1 MIEAT
6 HIHDFF
12 EGLKGYCDTLNRP
25 PVRLIAVVKN
35 QSIAAIN
42 AAARAGVKDVAE
54 NYLQTAL
61 VKIAA
66 TDPGL
71 IWHFIGTVQANKTR
85 LIAEHFSWVH
95 TLDREKIA
103 ARLHDARSE
112 THPPLNVCVQVNLDR
127 SPNKAGIPPEQ
138 VADFLLQLQT
148 YQRLSVRGLMFF
160 PDKMNQSD
168 TICYYQTAAS
178 LYQQVRRQF
187 PQLDQISMG
196 TSSDYKC
203 AIAAGST
210 MIRVGS
216 ALFKTLLDG

>member
-1 MIEAT
+1 MIEAAP
-6 HIHDFF
+6 IHAFLED
-12 EGLKGYCDTLNRP
+12 LKGYCNTLQRS

-35 QSIAAIN
+35 QSTAAIN
-42 AAARAGVKDVAE
+42 AAATAGIKDVAE

-71 IWHFIGTVQANKTR
+71 TWHFIGTIQANKTR

-103 ARLHDARSE
+103 ERLHDARSE
-112 THPPLNVCVQVNLDR
+112 QHPPLNVCVQVNLDR
-127 SPNKAGIPPEQ
+127 SVSKAGIPPEQ
-138 VADFLLQLQT
+138 VTDFLRHLQS
-148 YQRLSVRGLMFF
+148 YPRLFVRGLMFF
-160 PDKMNQSD
+160 PDKMSQSD
-168 TICYYQTAAS
+168 TICYYQKAVR
-178 LYQQVRRQF
+178 LYQQVQRQF
-187 PQLDQISMG
+187 PQLDQMSMG

-216 ALFKTLLDG
+216 ALFGTPLDG